1 MPWPA
6 DSAIL
11 DGMRIIGLTG
21 GIGSGKTTVAERL
34 RQKGA
39 FVVDADKVAREIV
52 EPGQPAL
59 AELADAF
66 DGILTPEGGLDR
78 AELARQAFA
87 STTATDKLNAITHPR
102 IRART
107 AELFDTAAEEGR
119 EVVVYDMPLLIEN
132 GETETVDTVLVVDAP
147 DDVRIARLVESR
159 GLDEDDARRRL
170 AAQVDRQTRL
180 AAADVVL
187 DNSGD
192 IETLVAQV
200 DAFWDEV

>member
-1 MPWPA
+1 
-6 DSAIL
+6 
-11 DGMRIIGLTG
+11 MRIIGLSG

-39 FVVDADKVAREIV
+39 FIVDADKVAREVV

-59 AELADAF
+59 AELAEAF
-66 DGILTPEGGLDR
+66 DGVITAEGVLDR

-87 STTATDKLNAITHPR
+87 TPEATQQLNNITHPR
-102 IRART
+102 IRERT
-107 AELFDTAAEEGR
+107 DELFATAREEGR

-132 GETETVDTVLVVDAP
+132 GETETVDTVLVVDTP
-147 DDVRIARLVESR
+147 DETRVSRLVDSR
-159 GLDEDDARRRL
+159 GLDEDDARRRI
-170 AAQVDRQTRL
+170 AAQIDRDTRL

-192 IETLVAQV
+192 VEALIDQV
-200 DAFWDEV
+200 DRFWEQVQA